1 MTKRECAQLIMA
13 LKTYYP
19 RENLIPNDQA
29 AQLWFY
35 QLQDLDYKTTEA
47 ALNAWVATQKWS
59 PSIAELRAEATKI
72 SKGEALDWSEAWEQV
87 RQAVRYFGFYDSEG
101 ALASLDELT
110 REAAKRIGW
119 QQICHSE
126 TPDVIRA
133 NFRIIYEALAK
144 RKEKNTQLPPQLKR
158 QIESLREPRLE
169 EAHPQREAIEDKS
182 EAAEDEQR
190 TEPEKVSEM
199 IKSLFAEQGWDY
211 PEEKEDTR
219 A

>member
-1 MTKRECAQLIMA
+1 M
-13 LKTYYP
+13 
-19 RENLIPNDQA
+19 
-29 AQLWFY
+29 
-35 QLQDLDYKTTEA
+35 
-47 ALNAWVATQKWS
+47 
-59 PSIAELRAEATKI
+59 
-72 SKGEALDWSEAWEQV
+72 
-87 RQAVRYFGFYDSEG
+87 RYFGFYDPEG

-182 EAAEDEQR
+182 EAAEEER

-199 IKSLFAEQGWDY
+199 IKSLFKEEGWDY
-211 PEEKEDTR
+211 PEKKEE